1 LSGGSTH
8 RIARGG
14 EGGSDPCRRSREA
27 HILIRRRSQ
36 DKPAFRSS
44 HYSYTGTGNALGASP
59 AQSRDNHKLK
69 RTFCADGRASPASSG
84 SKRLKL
90 SCRDSID
97 SVSACPSS
105 LEQARSE
112 EHTSELQSR
121 ENLVC
126 RLLLEKKKKKNKTK
140 TQPEKEK

>member
-105 LEQARSE
+105 LEPFPARVGNEAERE
-112 EHTSELQSR
+112 EQKIGDCGSR
-121 ENLVC
+121 HGLPTEAEQKSDV
-126 RLLLEKKKKKNKTK
+126 
-140 TQPEKEK
+140 